1 MTQLRRIATAASIGA
16 AMLAYAT
23 ATPAQPAPDRADEDA
38 IRKVITE
45 MTTGFNS
52 HDGRA
57 ASMMYLSD
65 AKLTTVRGEVMKGQ
79 AEIEKGLSAIFATR
93 AKNAAHRTLDVS
105 VKFIRP
111 DVALAHVT
119 NELSGLIGPDGQG
132 LPSHRELSLR
142 VFVKEGGHW
151 RVAAFHNTMVRPFA
165 SAPR

>member
-1 MTQLRRIATAASIGA
+1 MKQLTRIAVAVSIGA

-23 ATPAQPAPDRADEDA
+23 VTPAQPAPDRADEDA

-45 MTTGFNS
+45 MTSGFNS

-57 ASMMYLSD
+57 ASIMYLPD
-65 AKLTTVRGEVMKGQ
+65 AKLTTVRGEVMNGQ
-79 AEIEKGLSAIFATR
+79 AEIEKGLNAIFATR
-93 AKNAAHRTLDVS
+93 AKNAAHRTLAVA

-119 NELSGLIGPDGQG
+119 NELSGLVGPDGQG
-132 LPSHRELSLR
+132 LPAHQELSLR
-142 VFVKEGGHW
+142 VFVKDGGHW